1 MSSLMSQAR
10 TRVPRFADAAAVRA
24 RLVLVPA
31 RATTARRAP
40 FVVLIFALLGGGL
53 VGLLMFNTNM
63 QQASFHVTRLQQQAT
78 ALTAE
83 QQALDMQL
91 ERLRDPQRL
100 ARAGRQLGM
109 VAPPEPAFV
118 RLSDGRVLGHPT
130 AATPDD
136 AVHIHAYPAAKPKS
150 LSPAPLVIRVKAPV
164 DGSAAKTTGTSAG
177 ASPKSA
183 TAQGRKGASN
193 HSTATS
199 GTTPTTPSP
208 GAAH

>member
-1 MSSLMSQAR
+1 MSTLMSQAR

-40 FVVLIFALLGGGL
+40 FVVLIFGLLGGGL
-53 VGLLMFNTNM
+53 VGPLMFNTNM

-78 ALTAE
+78 ALTAQ

-118 RLSDGRVLGHPT
+118 RLSDGKVLGTPT
-130 AATPDD
+130 VATPND

-150 LSPAPLVIRVKAPV
+150 LSPAPLVIRVKAP
-164 DGSAAKTTGTSAG
+164 AAKTTGTSAG
-177 ASPKSA
+177 ASPNSA
-183 TAQGRKGASN
+183 TAQGRKGAST
-193 HSTATS
+193 HGTASTAGTS
-199 GTTPTTPSP
+199 TTPSP